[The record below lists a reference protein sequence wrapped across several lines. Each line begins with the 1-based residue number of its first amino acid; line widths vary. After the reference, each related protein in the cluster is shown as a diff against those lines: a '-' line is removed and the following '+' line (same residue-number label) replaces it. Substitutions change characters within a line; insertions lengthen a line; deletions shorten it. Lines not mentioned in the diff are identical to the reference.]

1 MPGSLSGE
9 KKGKRA
15 ALDRE
20 KLAFAFFIALII
32 VFNVLLA
39 LRHESWRD
47 EAQAWL
53 MAKNLSFTEL
63 FKELSYEGHPC
74 LWFLVLMPF
83 AKLGLPYM
91 TVKLVSTVLIA
102 AVLIL
107 IACFA
112 PVSRA
117 AKMLIAASPACL
129 YAFSAIG
136 RVYALCAVLIILLAL
151 VDRDRM
157 KRPFLYGALLAL
169 LVQTHVVMIGF
180 VFALSAAQFFE
191 TLIARRR
198 DGKKAE
204 MWKRIG
210 SLALPLSSAIFL
222 LWELRDVANAA
233 AAGTK
238 VTETAQAASKL
249 SLITGTIDMAKS
261 TVAIL
266 FGDFRLAVIVLGIV
280 FTAAALT
287 VSLGFIRQIFA
298 VLLGAGFQFFVY
310 ANIWGLANQR
320 QYLLLYLL
328 IWYVWTAFSDMERSE
343 AVFKRA
349 ADFTG
354 NALLILASAAAIF
367 MGFTDAVTDYDQIYT
382 DAAGCAAYIESLP
395 ADVPV
400 FEGSGEFCNAVIAN
414 LKERKVYS
422 AFYESEASY
431 TIRDMKRIRSLTT
444 EEYLDTAEKMFP
456 AAKEIY
462 VFYYKDCAEG
472 YMGNAQGLPET
483 YEIVYESPI
492 RTITGEEFR
501 VIRVP
506 LD

>member
-169 LVQTHVVMIGF
+169 LVQAHVVMIGF

-328 IWYVWTAFSDMERSE
+328 IWYVWTA
-343 AVFKRA
+343 
-349 ADFTG
+349 G

-414 LKERKVYS
+414 LKDRKVYS

>member
-169 LVQTHVVMIGF
+169 LVQAHVVMIGF

-198 DGKKAE
+198 DGKKA
-204 MWKRIG
+204 
-210 SLALPLSSAIFL
+210 
-222 LWELRDVANAA
+222 
-233 AAGTK
+233 
-238 VTETAQAASKL
+238 AASKL

-414 LKERKVYS
+414 LKDRKVYS